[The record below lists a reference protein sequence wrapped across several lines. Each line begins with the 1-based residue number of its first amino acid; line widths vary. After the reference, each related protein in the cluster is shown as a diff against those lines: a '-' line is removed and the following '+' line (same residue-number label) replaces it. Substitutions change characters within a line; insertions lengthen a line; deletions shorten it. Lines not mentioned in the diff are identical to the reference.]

1 MKNGFISLISRLNI
15 NQGEKISEFEDPKL
29 KCIKK
34 KEKYSIQ
41 KLWDNF
47 KMYNIVV
54 IIIPEGEREKE

>member
-34 KEKYSIQ
+34 KKGKIQ
-41 KLWDNF
+41 YPK
-47 KMYNIVV
+47 IV
-54 IIIPEGEREKE
+54 G